1 MWGPNH
7 NVPAAQSNAT
17 VARLF
22 VHLFTASSLP
32 LLSPLPSFYQTPL
45 PPYFLLLPLPSPS
58 VLPPLAGAPSSPPIT
73 LKVAA
78 AGGRSSRAGRQP
90 AGTTAP
96 LRATALRGTTRVQP
110 QRPEPG
116 AMMPRAATVPAMAAT
131 VLAGGTEDTAVLPP
145 LLLLLL

>member
-22 VHLFTASSLP
+22 VRLFTASSLP
-32 LLSPLPSFYQTPL
+32 LL
-45 PPYFLLLPLPSPS
+45 SPS

-78 AGGRSSRAGRQP
+78 AGGRSNRAGRQP
-90 AGTTAP
+90 AVTTAP

-116 AMMPRAATVPAMAAT
+116 AMTPRAATVPAMAAT